1 MTNFTRAFSAI
12 ALSLTLGAAG
22 VSSASAATWAQK
34 HPRRAEVNGRLAN
47 QNARIDRDLAS
58 GKITAAQAA
67 QLHSE
72 DHSVRSEERFDASL
86 DNSHITKADQR
97 SLNQN
102 ENSVSKQIYQDA
114 H

>member
-1 MTNFTRAFSAI
+1 MGTKRNLHVIIVGLAF
-12 ALSLTLGAAG
+12 LVGGADI
-22 VSSASAATWAQK
+22 ASAATWQQT
-34 HPRRAEVNGRLAN
+34 HPRRVQVNQRLAN
-47 QNARIDRDLAS
+47 QNARINRDLAS

-72 DHSVRSEERFDASL
+72 DKGVRSQERFDASL
-86 DNSHITKADQR
+86 DSSHITKAEQR

-102 ENSVSKQIYQDA
+102 ENAISKQIYQDA